1 MIRVNLLLF
10 KVPENTV
17 LLQNNQFMNLFYVLR
32 TYLPEQSIKINHTI
46 NTRLLFAWSEESR
59 VEVAIAISIER
70 MLRRNVQLFH

>member
-1 MIRVNLLLF
+1 MIRVNLFLF

-17 LLQNNQFMNLFYVLR
+17 LLLNNQFMNLFYVLR

-46 NTRLLFAWSEESR
+46 NTSLLFPWSEESR
-59 VEVAIAISIER
+59 VEVAIAISIEG